1 MKGFTRDHKF
11 VPMTDYKKVRKSRD
25 PEAKTQG
32 VRLKRTA
39 KVKAVNLVPTEL
51 LNHPMFE
58 EGSEWLD
65 ILAENPKVIVP
76 DKKQNVFWIWF
87 GGESRNFHE
96 VQPNGH
102 TADTFSYGGDRATEN
117 ITPKEA
123 VKIIEEL
130 ELNPEKVRKK
140 RDEQVITIDGHS
152 TNIPASPDSTED
164 EDRYVEETVRIGL
177 IKRRQALALIKRSP
191 KGIDQTEIRE
201 ILGSE
206 ALPEIR
212 VLTDIDKTVVEKD
225 GIFKVA
231 KK

>member
-1 MKGFTRDHKF
+1 MVKGFTKDGKF
-11 VPMTDYKKVRKSRD
+11 HPINNNTKGVRKSRD
-25 PEAKTQG
+25 QSTKTQG
-32 VRLKRTA
+32 VRKARNRFHPKGYKPPTFGKKKPEGTWEITKTDYGSSKNVEIFNDEVTIYDDNGQEVVKWISDEWKEDPSIIPAIKNAIKLA
-39 KVKAVNLVPTEL
+39 KQGRIDEIKERIGFIERGTVDRKA
-51 LNHPMFE
+51 
-58 EGSEWLD
+58 
-65 ILAENPKVIVP
+65 
-76 DKKQNVFWIWF
+76 
-87 GGESRNFHE
+87 
-96 VQPNGH
+96 
-102 TADTFSYGGDRATEN
+102 
-117 ITPKEA
+117 
-123 VKIIEEL
+123 
-130 ELNPEKVRKK
+130 

-191 KGIDQTEIRE
+191 KGIDQMEIRE

-225 GIFKVA
+225 GIFKVV